1 MRYIIVWFV
10 TICSF
15 LFLATHSHGQFN
27 IAHYVTIVAPLVR
40 EGYLV
45 SFTDGKYDLS
55 KQSYDSNFSGVVT
68 TKPSVVFEADDRTE
82 NSFPITSEGSVLVYI
97 LNINGT
103 IKKGDL
109 ITTSE
114 VPGIGMK
121 ADRSGFVI
129 GIAEED
135 APTSNNP
142 NEAFPIRA
150 SLSVRYVSDP
160 TSARTSVFDIYSL
173 TAVATYQ
180 DPILVV
186 KYLVASF
193 TMILTLIAA
202 FWYFGR
208 VAQKGIEA
216 LGRNPLAAGSIRFNI
231 ALNLLVTIIIVGAGI
246 GAVFLIL
253 RI

>member
-1 MRYIIVWFV
+1 MRYILIWFV
-10 TICSF
+10 TICAF
-15 LFLATHSHGQFN
+15 LSLASASHGQLN
-27 IAHYVTIVAPLVR
+27 MAHYVTIEAPLVR

-45 SFTDGKYDLS
+45 SFKDGKYDLS
-55 KQSYDSNFSGVVT
+55 AVSYDSDFSGVVT
-68 TKPSVVFEADDRTE
+68 TSPSVVFEAENRAE
-82 NSFPITSEGSVLVYI
+82 NSYPITTEGTVLVYV
-97 LNINGT
+97 LNINGE
-103 IKKGDL
+103 IKAGDL

-121 ADRSGFVI
+121 SDRSGFVI
-129 GIAEED
+129 GIAQED

-142 NEAFPIRA
+142 NEAFPIKA
-150 SLSVRYVSDP
+150 SLNVRYVSETKNTQ
-160 TSARTSVFDIYSL
+160 TSFLDIYNLS
-173 TAVATYQ
+173 AIATYQ

-202 FWYFGR
+202 FWYFSR
-208 VAQKGIEA
+208 VSQKGIEA
-216 LGRNPLAAGSIRFNI
+216 LGRNPLAASSIRFNV
-231 ALNLLVTIIIVGAGI
+231 AVNLLVTIIIIGAGV